1 MALSRERIA
10 MEVRKLLVARNAVP
24 VVRLMLARGIF
35 APIVPE
41 IDAGGVD
48 RLARLAEAEAVAS
61 ISPDPIRR
69 LAALLPPVPE
79 TAATIAARLTLSN
92 AQRKRLAAAQAP
104 HDEAPTAAPARKSAA
119 WGKGVYEREDL

>member
-48 RLARLAEAEAVAS
+48 RLARPAEAEAGAS
-61 ISPDPIRR
+61 FSPDPIRR
-69 LAALLPPVPE
+69 LAALLPPVPA
-79 TAATIAARLTLSN
+79 TAATIAARPTLST
-92 AQRKRLAAAQAP
+92 
-104 HDEAPTAAPARKSAA
+104 DERTTGRATCGERGWAH
-119 WGKGVYEREDL
+119 VYTSVG

>member
-61 ISPDPIRR
+61 ISPEPIRR

-79 TAATIAARLTLSN
+79 PS
-92 AQRKRLAAAQAP
+92 AP
-104 HDEAPTAAPARKSAA
+104 HATPPTPSTAQPHPTRK
-119 WGKGVYEREDL
+119 

>member
-1 MALSRERIA
+1 MGGRR
-10 MEVRKLLVARNAVP
+10 RLVARKAVP

-48 RLARLAEAEAVAS
+48 RLARLAEAEAVDS

-69 LAALLPPVPE
+69 LAALLTRVPE
-79 TAATIAARLTLSN
+79 TAATIAARSEEHKSEIQAIMRISYAVISLKNKTDLSIEKN
-92 AQRKRLAAAQAP
+92 
-104 HDEAPTAAPARKSAA
+104 T
-119 WGKGVYEREDL
+119 